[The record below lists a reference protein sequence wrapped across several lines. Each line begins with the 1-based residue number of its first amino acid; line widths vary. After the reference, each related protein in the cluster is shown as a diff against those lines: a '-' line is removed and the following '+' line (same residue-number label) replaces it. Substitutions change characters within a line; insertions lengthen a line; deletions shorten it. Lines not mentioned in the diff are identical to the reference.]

1 MPVSVPPGHTPGAER
16 KASPGAAP
24 GDSERGQHVHRPTW
38 IAVLA
43 LVAVVAIALIV
54 GGWSWDSPTAG

>member
-1 MPVSVPPGHTPGAER
+1 MRRGILLELSERPVRVRPR
-16 KASPGAAP
+16 
-24 GDSERGQHVHRPTW
+24 GDSERGQHVHRSTW

-54 GGWSWDSPTAG
+54 GGWSWDSPSV

>member
-1 MPVSVPPGHTPGAER
+1 VRPR
-16 KASPGAAP
+16 
-24 GDSERGQHVHRPTW
+24 GDSERGQHVHRSTW

-54 GGWSWDSPTAG
+54 GGWSWDSPSAG